1 VISPADGA
9 GRYQAQNGQIGGK
22 YMASYPLAKEGLFI
36 GMAHA
41 VANMDSNSGKH
52 KLYRGQE
59 DYIYSVAW
67 QSSLGSVMLSVKVA
81 GEPSV
86 IQPGSQVEIEGLSVM
101 EWTNNE
107 GGHGLSF
114 RAAAIRPV
122 TTSRVQ
128 RTSAGGDA

>member
-1 VISPADGA
+1 
-9 GRYQAQNGQIGGK
+9 
-22 YMASYPLAKEGLFI
+22 MASYPLAKEGLFI

-41 VANMDSNSGKH
+41 IANIDSKTGKQ
-52 KLYRGQE
+52 KLYREQE
-59 DYIYSVAW
+59 DYIYPVAW

-81 GEPSV
+81 GEPPL
-86 IQPGSQVEIEGLSVM
+86 IQPGSQVEIDGLSVM

-122 TTSRVQ
+122 ATSRVP
-128 RTSAGGDA
+128 RTSVGGDA